1 MKKRA
6 SLSYKDE
13 ENRQGIRIHSNKQ
26 TGSDEI
32 ELRLSQ
38 IAMMIKSSK

>member
-13 ENRQGIRIHSNKQ
+13 ENRQGIRIHSNTQ

-32 ELRLSQ
+32 ELRLSE
-38 IAMMIKSSK
+38 IPMMIKSSK